1 MPEQAWWIWPLL
13 LYTFGV
19 LAAIDALWQGRTSQG
34 TIAWVLG
41 LLLMPLV
48 TLPLYAFFGSRRFH
62 GYLRARRH
70 GDHSLSFIA
79 DQVQAGL
86 EHFAL
91 PPGHLTRP
99 LYPLFRLPQI
109 AGNQCRLLTDGETT
123 FSTMFRRI
131 AEARRYIC
139 VQFYILRDDDT
150 GQELARLLCQQARSG
165 VATYLL
171 YDEIGSRSLGRH
183 FLKPLEDAG
192 VRVSRFNP
200 LQLRNRTQLNFR
212 NHRKLVI
219 CDGEYAYVGGYN
231 VGNEYR
237 GNSQKDGFW
246 RDTHVE
252 IHGPAALSFQL
263 SFTED
268 WHWATQ
274 YIPTIEWNSSPATG
288 DNNVM
293 CIASGPADETES
305 ASLYFTHLIHSAQER
320 CWLVSPYFV
329 PDQNLVSALQ
339 LAGLRGIDIRILVPE
354 KSDSWLVQQAMRGY
368 IQSLS
373 RCNVRFF
380 TYKKGFLHQ
389 KVLLFD
395 NEWSSIGSA
404 NLDNRSLR
412 INFEIGALIQSRSF
426 ASDVESMLQIDF
438 DHSEPTQ
445 ISQHWW
451 PVLLA
456 KTSRLL
462 APLL

>member
-1 MPEQAWWIWPLL
+1 
-13 LYTFGV
+13 
-19 LAAIDALWQGRTSQG
+19 
-34 TIAWVLG
+34 
-41 LLLMPLV
+41 
-48 TLPLYAFFGSRRFH
+48 
-62 GYLRARRH
+62 
-70 GDHSLSFIA
+70 
-79 DQVQAGL
+79 
-86 EHFAL
+86 
-91 PPGHLTRP
+91 
-99 LYPLFRLPQI
+99 
-109 AGNQCRLLTDGETT
+109 
-123 FSTMFRRI
+123 
-131 AEARRYIC
+131 
-139 VQFYILRDDDT
+139 
-150 GQELARLLCQQARSG
+150 
-165 VATYLL
+165 
-171 YDEIGSRSLGRH
+171 
-183 FLKPLEDAG
+183 
-192 VRVSRFNP
+192 
-200 LQLRNRTQLNFR
+200 
-212 NHRKLVI
+212 
-219 CDGEYAYVGGYN
+219 
-231 VGNEYR
+231 
-237 GNSQKDGFW
+237 
-246 RDTHVE
+246 
-252 IHGPAALSFQL
+252 
-263 SFTED
+263 
-268 WHWATQ
+268 
-274 YIPTIEWNSSPATG
+274 
-288 DNNVM
+288 M

-389 KVLLFD
+389 KVLLID

-426 ASDVESMLQIDF
+426 ASDVESMLQLDF